1 MRLVKLESPWLWII
15 CPSRGKKSFPKFSDL
30 PHCFP
35 LSWIHRRRVSN
46 KSSWINIAPI
56 YITYKS
62 QKNFQSQ
69 FPTSLSRLFLSKIT
83 LEDEGLNVWKFMEN
97 RAVSER
103 NIFIQILYKKEYL
116 ESLDIYFLG
125 IMKGTRDS
133 KRACFSNKI
142 NKIIR
147 GMNYKGKSI

>member
-1 MRLVKLESPWLWII
+1 
-15 CPSRGKKSFPKFSDL
+15 
-30 PHCFP
+30 
-35 LSWIHRRRVSN
+35 
-46 KSSWINIAPI
+46 
-56 YITYKS
+56 
-62 QKNFQSQ
+62 
-69 FPTSLSRLFLSKIT
+69 
-83 LEDEGLNVWKFMEN
+83 MEN